1 VALPHRVP
9 GRRLSAA
16 ARRLPAVAVLVASA
30 ACRGPTGPIDDDVYV
45 EVMSRLSAVEA
56 RLLDPA
62 RLDSARAAIFSEWGV
77 TGEDL
82 VDYSTTYGGDLAR
95 MTRVWGRIQVTA
107 DSLEAAEAEA
117 LFDDTER
124 GGS

>member
-1 VALPHRVP
+1 VALPYRVAR
-9 GRRLSAA
+9 RRLSAA
-16 ARRLPAVAVLVASA
+16 ARPLSVLAFLIASA

-56 RLLDPA
+56 RLVDRA
-62 RLDSARAAIFSEWGV
+62 RLDSARAAIFSQWGV
-77 TGEDL
+77 TGDEL
-82 VDYSTTYGGDLAR
+82 VDYSTQFGGDLAR
-95 MTRVWGRIQVTA
+95 MTRLWDRIRVTA

>member
-1 VALPHRVP
+1 MALPHRVAR
-9 GRRLSAA
+9 RRLSAA
-16 ARRLPAVAVLVASA
+16 ARRVPVLAFLLASA

-56 RLLDPA
+56 RLVDRA

-77 TGEDL
+77 TGDEL
-82 VDYSTTYGGDLAR
+82 IDYSTRYGGDLAK
-95 MTRVWGRIQVTA
+95 MTRLWERIRATA

-124 GGS
+124 DGS